1 MMRLNGMMI
10 PLQKEKTFYKLF
22 KKSRPPHCLLKSMS
36 FFVAPEGI
44 RVKEGFVAERA
55 HQPHA

>member
-22 KKSRPPHCLLKSMS
+22 QKSRLPPPLLIKINVS
-36 FFVAPEGI
+36 FCGA
-44 RVKEGFVAERA
+44 
-55 HQPHA
+55 

>member
-1 MMRLNGMMI
+1 MMM
-10 PLQKEKTFYKLF
+10 PLQQTLYKLF
-22 KKSRPPHCLLKSMS
+22 QRRVDSLPRYLLKSMS
-36 FFVAPEGI
+36 FFVAPKGV